1 MSPIEY
7 RKQLTDRI
15 IEQLESGVAP
25 WIKPWDENVQMLGRV
40 HNAIT
45 GRPYTGGNS
54 LWLQCHCYADP
65 RWCTYKQAQ
74 AAGWH
79 VKKGQK
85 AAVVEYWKWEETAK
99 DEAGL
104 VIRDRLTIP
113 KVFYAHIFNA
123 QQIEGMPEVVPIKPN
138 WVPEV
143 QAEQILIGSGAS
155 IYHDQ
160 EARAFYS
167 PTSDD
172 IHLPPRSIFSD
183 ATKYYATALHEL
195 GHWTGHESRLGREI
209 SNRFGTEDYA
219 REELRA
225 ELASF
230 FLASRLGIPN
240 DPTNHAAYIGSW
252 IKVLQ
257 HDHNE
262 IFRAAGD
269 AEKITEFVL
278 QFQHE
283 KSNQIQ
289 SESESTF
296 EPEAEL

>member
-1 MSPIEY
+1 
-7 RKQLTDRI
+7 
-15 IEQLESGVAP
+15 
-25 WIKPWDENVQMLGRV
+25 
-40 HNAIT
+40 
-45 GRPYTGGNS
+45 
-54 LWLQCHCYADP
+54 
-65 RWCTYKQAQ
+65 
-74 AAGWH
+74 
-79 VKKGQK
+79 
-85 AAVVEYWKWEETAK
+85 
-99 DEAGL
+99 
-104 VIRDRLTIP
+104 
-113 KVFYAHIFNA
+113 
-123 QQIEGMPEVVPIKPN
+123 MPELVPIQPN
-138 WVPEV
+138 WAPEV
-143 QAEQILIGSGAS
+143 QAETILIGSGAS

-160 EARAFYS
+160 DTRAFYS

-172 IHLPPRSIFSD
+172 IHLPPRSMFSN

-230 FLASRLGIPN
+230 FLVSRLGIPH

-252 IKVLQ
+252 IKALQ

-269 AEKITEFVL
+269 AEKITAFVL
-278 QFQHE
+278 QFQNE

-289 SESESTF
+289 LESEAKY